1 MKTSVCCES
10 IEAVGTPDG
19 VILGDE
25 SIVPCGVDDDKNSV
39 ERSAPKEGLRDGV
52 ALGSSKEGLMLGG
65 SIEGF
70 ILEGTKMSD
79 EYDVC

>member
-25 SIVPCGVDDDKNSV
+25 SIVSCWD
-39 ERSAPKEGLRDGV
+39 
-52 ALGSSKEGLMLGG
+52 
-65 SIEGF
+65 
-70 ILEGTKMSD
+70 
-79 EYDVC
+79 